1 MMADATVNA
10 VTSSILVGRA
20 VELETLRHLL
30 NLAHDGHGQ
39 VALLSGEAGIGK
51 AQLVAEVKAKAA
63 QMKNSAL
70 NRAMVAET

>member
-30 NLAHDGHGQ
+30 NLAHDRHGQ
-39 VALLSGEAGIGK
+39 VVLLSGEAAIGK
-51 AQLVAEVKAKAA
+51 ARPVAEVKANAA
-63 QMKNSAL
+63 QMKFSAL
-70 NRAMVAET
+70 NRAMIAET